1 MTLAVL
7 GYVTLAALL
16 LAGRSV
22 LSVVSLH
29 LSHDRALRARK
40 LDLEERQ
47 IALHEQKAKS
57 PAVPAAIPADL
68 MRRVTRWGN
77 ADAQEAERK
86 VLLDLYNDFRDA
98 PDPWVEVRSHLPA
111 EPSDDLPRELF
122 TGLLQS

>member
-1 MTLAVL
+1 MLTLL

-16 LAGRSV
+16 LAGRAV
-22 LSVVSLH
+22 LAAVSLH
-29 LSHDRALRARK
+29 LSADRALRARK

-47 IALHEQKAKS
+47 IAVQEQRAKS

-77 ADAQEAERK
+77 ADAQESERK
-86 VLLDLYNDFRDA
+86 VLLDLYNDYRDA

-111 EPSDDLPRELF
+111 EPADDLPAELF